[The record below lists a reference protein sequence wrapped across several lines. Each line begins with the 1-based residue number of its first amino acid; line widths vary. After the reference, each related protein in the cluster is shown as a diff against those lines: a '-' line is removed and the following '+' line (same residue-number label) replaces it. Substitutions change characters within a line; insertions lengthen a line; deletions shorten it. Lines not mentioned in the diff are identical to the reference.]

1 MMDAAAAAHFEE
13 RERETERE
21 EYKESP
27 LSSSILLRRSRDV
40 MSLDIM
46 EKKRG
51 LMSFCRH
58 NQRAFFEEYI
68 FTQKWTKIW
77 PG

>member
-27 LSSSILLRRSRDV
+27 LSSSILLRRSRNV
-40 MSLDIM
+40 EFRYNG
-46 EKKRG
+46 EKKRINVV
-51 LMSFCRH
+51 LSS
-58 NQRAFFEEYI
+58 QPTRAL
-68 FTQKWTKIW
+68 
-77 PG
+77 

>member
-27 LSSSILLRRSRDV
+27 FKSSILLRRSRNV
-40 MSLDIM
+40 EFRYNG
-46 EKKRG
+46 EKKRINVV
-51 LMSFCRH
+51 LSS
-58 NQRAFFEEYI
+58 QPTRAL
-68 FTQKWTKIW
+68 
-77 PG
+77 